1 MSHKGK
7 ENKMIYVDMQDI
19 CVSCG
24 ASAAP
29 GNQICNR
36 CIRIANGEEVE
47 IKSPL
52 DGKRTN
58 KGLLNSARRF
68 LGQEQGEKCNALYD
82 A

>member
-1 MSHKGK
+1 MSHEGK

-36 CIRIANGEEVE
+36 CIRIANGEEVQ

-68 LGQEQGEKCNALYD
+68 FRAGAGRK
-82 A
+82 